1 MDRKMLESKNLS
13 NGPLLTKNATQ
24 KDRIRPHRFTASAE
38 QIPASN
44 QTHSNPS
51 GTPTLTLLLAQMRK
65 TFVMELLL
73 LLSSEATPIALAASE
88 SKGWFTKVHY
98 SGLW

>member
-1 MDRKMLESKNLS
+1 MLESKNLS
-13 NGPLLTKNATQ
+13 NGLLLTKNATQ
-24 KDRIRPHRFTASAE
+24 KDRIRPHRSTASAE

-73 LLSSEATPIALAASE
+73 LLSSEATPIPWQLRNL
-88 SKGWFTKVHY
+88 KGGSQKY
-98 SGLW
+98 NILGCGSDNC